1 MCRWIVL
8 VTVGEHQSDVSSK
21 FPCICIVSLVH
32 LFLRERHFM
41 SARVILNCQ
50 VKKSDVWAWSQPSHP
65 DGTQVHGLLND
76 GVIVVQAQSNCI
88 HRGIEG
94 PCIRLVPLW
103 EHFLQDVTAAPEL
116 LRKSDLL
123 VLDRQVFLWRFD
135 GSSTASPGE
144 KCTWCRLVLLLTSGN
159 GGGGGSVV
167 CSPLETF
174 FNLNI

>member
-1 MCRWIVL
+1 MSIV
-8 VTVGEHQSDVSSK
+8 TT
-21 FPCICIVSLVH
+21 
-32 LFLRERHFM
+32 
-41 SARVILNCQ
+41 
-50 VKKSDVWAWSQPSHP
+50 HP

-94 PCIRLVPLW
+94 PCICLVSLW
-103 EHFLQDVTAAPEL
+103 EHFLQDVIAAPEL
-116 LRKSDLL
+116 LRKFDLL
-123 VLDRQVFLWRFD
+123 VLNRQVFLWRFD

-144 KCTWCRLVLLLTSGN
+144 KCTWRSLVLLLTSGN

-174 FNLNI
+174 FNLKFKSFHWANHSIKIGPNSGTNAQLVFHFDSEKLSSRSEHKLCNLAVWRKLYGYLATMI